1 MAAARVHKPVANPTR
16 PAMAAE
22 DGFFSR
28 WSRRKAQADAPA
40 RAPAP
45 AVPTVSVPVPAVPPT
60 GVAAQAAA
68 PAPAPVAAQLPEPGA
83 SPPPAAPT
91 LADVA
96 QLTPQSD
103 FAPYMGRTVA
113 QAVKN
118 AAMKKLFADPHFNVM
133 DGLDI
138 YIDDYSIPSP
148 LSAEERQRMV
158 AAQFIKL
165 VDEPKPTV
173 AATDAATAATTH
185 ARPEVPHSPSAA
197 PTPCAPDAAPDTQ
210 ARPPTAHPDTPH
222 GTAPHDHPDL
232 QLQPDDAAQRPGA
245 EPGA

>member
-1 MAAARVHKPVANPTR
+1 MAA
-16 PAMAAE
+16 
-22 DGFFSR
+22 DDSFFSR
-28 WSRRKAQADAPA
+28 WSRQKAQAKGQ
-40 RAPAP
+40 
-45 AVPTVSVPVPAVPPT
+45 PPT
-60 GVAAQAAA
+60 GVPPPSVAAV
-68 PAPAPVAAQLPEPGA
+68 PPPLEPEVPAPVSADLPKP
-83 SPPPAAPT
+83 STDPDAPT
-91 LADVA
+91 LDDVA

-103 FAPYMGRTVA
+103 FAPYMGRTVSKV
-113 QAVKN
+113 VKN

-148 LSAEERQRMV
+148 LSPEDLKNMV

-165 VDEPKPTV
+165 VDDP
-173 AATDAATAATTH
+173 A
-185 ARPEVPHSPSAA
+185 AA
-197 PTPCAPDAAPDTQ
+197 PASLAPDVIAPADALASSESEPELQ
-210 ARPPTAHPDTPH
+210 PAPEPIRPDTPH

>member
-1 MAAARVHKPVANPTR
+1 MAVARVRRLVALPTR
-16 PAMAAE
+16 PAMAA
-22 DGFFSR
+22 DDSFFSR
-28 WSRRKAQADAPA
+28 WSRQKAQAKVQPLAEVS
-40 RAPAP
+40 PAP
-45 AVPTVSVPVPAVPPT
+45 VVAVPVTTVPE
-60 GVAAQAAA
+60 
-68 PAPAPVAAQLPEPGA
+68 APAPVLAVQPT
-83 SPPPAAPT
+83 PATDPAPPT
-91 LADVA
+91 LDDVA

-103 FAPYMGRTVA
+103 FAPYMGRTVT
-113 QAVKN
+113 QVVKN

-148 LSAEERQRMV
+148 LSPEDLKNMV

-165 VDEPKPTV
+165 VDDP
-173 AATDAATAATTH
+173 AA
-185 ARPEVPHSPSAA
+185 VPA
-197 PTPCAPDAAPDTQ
+197 PLAPDVIAPADALASSEPEPELQ
-210 ARPPTAHPDTPH
+210 PAPEPIPPDTPH

>member
-1 MAAARVHKPVANPTR
+1 VARGRKPVVHLAR

-22 DGFFSR
+22 GNFFSR
-28 WSRRKAQADAPA
+28 WSRQKAQSQAQAQVQAEAP
-40 RAPAP
+40 PAP
-45 AVPTVSVPVPAVPPT
+45 AVLPGTAEGANPAVA
-60 GVAAQAAA
+60 V
-68 PAPAPVAAQLPEPGA
+68 PAPVSVAAPTPA
-83 SPPPAAPT
+83 STSSPDPAAPT

-103 FAPYMGRTVA
+103 FAPYMGRTVT

-118 AAMKKLFADPHFNVM
+118 AALKKLFADPHFNVM

-148 LSAEERQRMV
+148 LSPEELKNMV

-165 VDEPKPTV
+165 VD
-173 AATDAATAATTH
+173 D
-185 ARPEVPHSPSAA
+185 PEASAVPP
-197 PTPCAPDAAPDTQ
+197 PAPDALAAAQPVPEHDPDPV
-210 ARPPTAHPDTPH
+210 ACDPGDPGTATSETPH
-222 GTAPHDHPDL
+222 GTDPHDHPDL